1 MSNFESAPVILTHI
15 TKSNLELLFEDC
27 DESKTKESIKATQRI
42 SGRVLRNPGW
52 RRPSPLGMQHPA
64 IPWYATPYPLL
75 ALTDTFTLYFRSS
88 LYFAITCARYVYAS
102 SGLQVPASLVCNTL
116 LSIGIGRH
124 QVHCTKFSFL
134 NRHEHFLTAIC
145 TRFRL
150 LLNQMLLAPAVNSA
164 IYIYSSRIQFF

>member
-1 MSNFESAPVILTHI
+1 MSNFESAPVKLNHI

-64 IPWYATPYPLL
+64 IPWYATPCNTLVCTTLQYLGMHHPAISWYATPYPLL

-88 LYFAITCARYVYAS
+88 LHFAITCARYVYAS

-124 QVHCTKFSFL
+124 QVHCT
-134 NRHEHFLTAIC
+134 
-145 TRFRL
+145 
-150 LLNQMLLAPAVNSA
+150 
-164 IYIYSSRIQFF
+164 SSLF